1 MFFFNKSLHF
11 LSLIKMQFQSRKCK
25 FIIAFLII
33 VSIVQS
39 TIIAILTVDKW
50 GLNNPQYESKYH
62 NVEPV
67 NVCIIEKKSFTG
79 IKYTY
84 GQIKSSK
91 FINFKA
97 PYLNGYHPII
107 TNINFEAGKYVNEG
121 DVLMELKCPELE
133 YKLESLK
140 KDSEQKKIYYDKV
153 VSLKGAASTYETN
166 KALLDFQRSVIEV
179 KITQES
185 LKNLKFVAPFSG
197 ITSKSE
203 SSIGDKPD
211 SNKLLFSLYDN
222 EKLNVE
228 FYIDNND
235 IDYLRQNGKVVL
247 TSIDSNNSEVDYIIA
262 EANVIGIN
270 PFIDEQTGKVKVI
283 ATIDKE
289 SLLYENNDILKHNA
303 HVYVYYDKEPINDVF
318 ILNRSAI
325 LDCSSTNNY
334 SYVRLVKTINGQ
346 DIISM
351 VRVEIV
357 DHQHDTYA
365 VKSEQLKNGDRIV
378 VEGCSKRDGQQVSV
392 KKIIE
397 I

>member
-1 MFFFNKSLHF
+1 
-11 LSLIKMQFQSRKCK
+11 MQFQSKKCK

-50 GLNNPQYESKYH
+50 GLNNLQYESKYH

-97 PYLNGYHPII
+97 PYLNGYYPII

-121 DVLMELKCPELE
+121 DILMELKCPELE

-153 VSLKGAASTYETN
+153 VSLKGATSTYETN
-166 KALLDFQRSVIEV
+166 KALLDFQRSLIEV

-185 LKNLKFVAPFSG
+185 LKNLKFIAPFSG

-203 SSIGDKPD
+203 ASIGDKPD

-222 EKLNVE
+222 DKLNVE

-283 ATIDKE
+283 ASIDRE

-351 VRVEIV
+351 VRVEII

-365 VKSEQLKNGDRIV
+365 IKSEQLKNGDRIV
-378 VEGCSKRDGQQVSV
+378 VEGGSKRDGQQVSV

>member
-1 MFFFNKSLHF
+1 
-11 LSLIKMQFQSRKCK
+11 MQFQSRKCK

-33 VSIVQS
+33 VSIIQS

-50 GLNNPQYESKYH
+50 GLNSTQYENKYEH
-62 NVEPV
+62 IEPV

-91 FINFKA
+91 FINFKV
-97 PYLNGYHPII
+97 PYLNGYQPII
-107 TNINFEAGKYVNEG
+107 TNINFEAGKYINSG
-121 DVLMELKCPELE
+121 DILMELKCPELE

-140 KDSEQKKIYYDKV
+140 KDSEQKKIYYEKI
-153 VSLKGAASTYETN
+153 VSLKGATSTYETN
-166 KALLDFQRSVIEV
+166 KALLDFQRSIIEV

-185 LKNLKFVAPFSG
+185 LKNLKFIAPFSG

-203 SSIGDKPD
+203 ASIGDKPD
-211 SNKLLFSLYDN
+211 PNKLLFSLYDN
-222 EKLNVE
+222 ERLNVE

-235 IDYLRQNGKVVL
+235 IDYIKQSGKVVL
-247 TSIDSNNSEVDYIIA
+247 TSIDSNNEVDYVIA
-262 EANVIGIN
+262 EANIIGIN

-283 ATIDKE
+283 ASIDKE
-289 SLLYENNDILKHNA
+289 SLLYENNDTLKHNA
-303 HVYVYYDKEPINDVF
+303 HVYVYYDKAPINDVF

-325 LDCSSTNNY
+325 LDCSSKNNY

-351 VRVEIV
+351 VRVEII

-365 VKSEQLKNGDRIV
+365 IKSDQLKNGDRIV
-378 VEGCSKRDGQQVSV
+378 IEGGSKRDGQQVLV